1 MAKPMRRFHMK
12 RSLFKKHQLWYVAG
26 FLIINLAACI
36 IIGNHAYRQIQADMN
51 AHALQSQ
58 EEVQSVMDDYRH
70 SFQLFTTMLER
81 EVEAEPKPAVIWKY
95 LKKLDKQLQAIEGD
109 TFDGLYMYYRNSYGI
124 RPLSNM
130 KKADMMPQHVRGTA
144 MQWMRRVKS
153 CSLRRI

>member
-1 MAKPMRRFHMK
+1 MVKPMRRFHMK

-58 EEVQSVMDDYRH
+58 EEVPLTACICIIGTPIY
-70 SFQLFTTMLER
+70 T
-81 EVEAEPKPAVIWKY
+81 A
-95 LKKLDKQLQAIEGD
+95 
-109 TFDGLYMYYRNSYGI
+109 GI
-124 RPLSNM
+124 RPMSNM

>member
-1 MAKPMRRFHMK
+1 
-12 RSLFKKHQLWYVAG
+12 
-26 FLIINLAACI
+26 
-36 IIGNHAYRQIQADMN
+36 MN

-109 TFDGLYMYYRNSYGI
+109 TFDGLYMYYRNSYLYSWDT
-124 RPLSNM
+124 PYEQYE
-130 KKADMMPQHVRGTA
+130 KADMMPQHVRGTA

>member
-58 EEVQSVMDDYRH
+58 EEVQSVMEMI
-70 SFQLFTTMLER
+70 T
-81 EVEAEPKPAVIWKY
+81 
-95 LKKLDKQLQAIEGD
+95 
-109 TFDGLYMYYRNSYGI
+109 GI
-124 RPLSNM
+124 PF
-130 KKADMMPQHVRGTA
+130 
-144 MQWMRRVKS
+144 S
-153 CSLRRI
+153 CSQPCLKGRWKQSQSRQSSGSI

>member
-109 TFDGLYMYYRNSYGI
+109 TFDGLYIYTAGI

>member
-1 MAKPMRRFHMK
+1 MK

-36 IIGNHAYRQIQADMN
+36 MMGSYPCRQIQADMN

-70 SFQLFTTMLER
+70 SFQLFTTRLER

-109 TFDGLYMYYRNSYGI
+109 TFDGLYMYYRNAY
-124 RPLSNM
+124 
-130 KKADMMPQHVRGTA
+130 
-144 MQWMRRVKS
+144 
-153 CSLRRI
+153 